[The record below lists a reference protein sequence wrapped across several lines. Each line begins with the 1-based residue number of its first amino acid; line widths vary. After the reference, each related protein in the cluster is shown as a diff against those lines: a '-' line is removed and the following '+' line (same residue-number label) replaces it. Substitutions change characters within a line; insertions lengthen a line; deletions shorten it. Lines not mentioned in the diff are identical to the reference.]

1 LPPGDEVRAAVVTVL
16 KGTAAQDPPMDTTTA
31 HRTNDRTRAMRR
43 LRAMTVW
50 TALAGLT
57 ATGGFGWLA
66 AATHPGTTTTVA
78 SVVTTT
84 GSSSSGTSSTSSTTA
99 AAATASPS
107 TTSSGSSSTTSS
119 SSVSSSAGQA
129 QVSTGGS

>member
-99 AAATASPS
+99 AATASPS
-107 TTSSGSSSTTSS
+107 TTSSNSSSSTTSS